1 MKMEII
7 KILDRGVLKDERL
20 WLKVLNDT
28 DLSFYI
34 VLHTNYIT
42 LSSISSYHKH
52 SFWFPPKKVKSGDYI
67 IFYTRAGSPAESKNA
82 DGSTNYFIYWG
93 LSNSVYNTNEDCAV
107 LFEINTWKTTPLEQ
121 K

>member
-1 MKMEII
+1 MKLEII
-7 KILDRGVLKDERL
+7 KILDRGIPQDERL
-20 WLKVLNDT
+20 WVKVLNDT

-42 LSSISSYHKH
+42 ANSITSSHKH

-67 IFYTRAGSPAESKNA
+67 ILYTRNGNSTESKNA
-82 DGSTNYFIYWG
+82 DGSTNHFIYWG
-93 LSNSVYNTNEDCAV
+93 LNNSVYNSHEDCAV
-107 LFEINTWKTTPLEQ
+107 LFEVNTWKTTPLEQ